1 MRTLIRARDA
11 GTRKH
16 LENILITH
24 NEKADIVQDEATK
37 INYDRLNHIPF
48 TYQISIENP
57 RKVRKK
63 VIVRLWLGLSSDD
76 KDMR

>member
-1 MRTLIRARDA
+1 MRTLIRARQA

-16 LENILITH
+16 LKNILITH

-37 INYDRLNHIPF
+37 ISYDRLNHIPF
-48 TYQISIENP
+48 SYQISIKNP
-57 RKVRKK
+57 RRVKKK